1 MSPLLGPKF
10 FQILRVR
17 VRFLFRFILPVS
29 FLKGFECLLSP
40 GSDRMINVCVCEWRP
55 LCMRVYVC
63 LCGPVYVH
71 DWCWDVKVTVGD
83 S

>member
-10 FQILRVR
+10 FQILRVS

-40 GSDRMINVCVCEWRP
+40 GSDRMINVCVCVCVNGGLSACVSMCVYVG
-55 LCMRVYVC
+55 LCMC
-63 LCGPVYVH
+63 MTGAGTS
-71 DWCWDVKVTVGD
+71 K
-83 S
+83 